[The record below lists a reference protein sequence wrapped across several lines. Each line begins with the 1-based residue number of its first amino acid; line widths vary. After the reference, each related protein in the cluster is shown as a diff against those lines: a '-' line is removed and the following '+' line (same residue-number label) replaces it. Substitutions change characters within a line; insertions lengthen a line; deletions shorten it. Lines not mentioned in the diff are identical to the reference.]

1 MQSERYLFLIKGSL
15 IMAQPLAA
23 AETGELLTSLLSQGF
38 VVAPLL
44 VWASDTEQALACYE
58 GRAQR
63 QALVSSLSGV
73 DPVLAGATT

>member
-44 VWASDTEQALACYE
+44 VWASDTEQAMACYE
-58 GRAQR
+58 ARAQH
-63 QALVSSLSGV
+63 QALASSLSGV
-73 DPVLAGATT
+73 GPMLAGAAT

>member
-58 GRAQR
+58 ARAQR

-73 DPVLAGATT
+73 DPMLAGAAT

>member
-44 VWASDTEQALACYE
+44 VWASDTEQAMACYE
-58 GRAQR
+58 ARAQR
-63 QALVSSLSGV
+63 QALASSLSGV
-73 DPVLAGATT
+73 DPMLAGAAT

>member
-23 AETGELLTSLLSQGF
+23 AETGELLASLLSQGF

-58 GRAQR
+58 AKAQR
-63 QALVSSLSGV
+63 QALASSLSGV
-73 DPVLAGATT
+73 ESTLAGAAT